1 MARTRVASHYFVMLL
16 VCLLSEKELALLLN
30 DFLSRAFVGR
40 FSKPLIRHLL
50 KSSFEEQALV

>member
-40 FSKPLIRHLL
+40 FSKSLSLIRGFC
-50 KSSFEEQALV
+50 KTSN

>member
-1 MARTRVASHYFVMLL
+1 MARTRVGGHSFVMRL

-40 FSKPLIRHLL
+40 FSKSLSLIEVFAKPRSGTL
-50 KSSFEEQALV
+50 